1 MKTELSKIVQDLEQG
16 TITENEARTLLL
28 GLLGFSGSACS
39 KCGMSDIDIKFQH
52 VETKIYW
59 SEHNEIENIEKF
71 TRNDRYYSSDRIKK
85 ECLVHTCK
93 TCGYK
98 KAVSV
103 ADR

>member
-1 MKTELSKIVQDLEQG
+1 MENLNKETETKPC
-16 TITENEARTLLL
+16 TIQNV
-28 GLLGFSGSACS
+28 SGSACS

-52 VETKIYW
+52 IETKIYW
-59 SEHNEIENIEKF
+59 SEHNEIENIKNF

-98 KAVSV
+98 KAVAV